1 VRADGVLQNSELM
14 DGSYKLGGGG
24 LCASVEDLARFAQA
38 LVAGKL
44 VKPETLRAMWTR
56 QRTTDGAEITYG
68 LGFRVDREDGRLAVS
83 HSGAQSRVSTMLY
96 VLPEQQVVVAVLCNL
111 ERARVQDL
119 AKQLAE
125 LVAPKEAK

>member
-1 VRADGVLQNSELM
+1 
-14 DGSYKLGGGG
+14 
-24 LCASVEDLARFAQA
+24 
-38 LVAGKL
+38 
-44 VKPETLRAMWTR
+44 
-56 QRTTDGAEITYG
+56 
-68 LGFRVDREDGRLAVS
+68 
-83 HSGAQSRVSTMLY
+83 